1 MLMTIGIIARAKA
14 MLAMRLH
21 ALVFAVQA
29 GIPCAGI
36 VYDRKVEGFMHY
48 IGEDMYVDLDDTDE
62 ETLCRFLDRMTHESV
77 EARSENAARLRGL
90 EKINRQ
96 ELAKLLGEYR
106 A

>member
-1 MLMTIGIIARAKA
+1 

-36 VYDRKVEGFMHY
+36 VYDRKVAGFMHY
-48 IGEDMYVDLDDTDE
+48 IGEDMFVDLADTDE
-62 ETLCRFLDRMTHESV
+62 KTLCLFLDRMMKESV
-77 EARSENAARLRGL
+77 EARSANAARLREL

-96 ELAKLLGEYR
+96 ALAELLREKR